1 MPADLN
7 HLTLSGRLARDPVLC
22 VLPSGHTVCDLL
34 VACHYRARDDHS
46 GAWREHTDFVLVRAF
61 GFQARTSCDHLS
73 KGRQVSL
80 VGRIC
85 SRRVSENGSDQWVT
99 EMIAQAVQFGER
111 S

>member
-1 MPADLN
+1 M
-7 HLTLSGRLARDPVLC
+7 LC

-34 VACHYRARDDHS
+34 VASHYRARDKHS
-46 GAWREHTDFVLVRAF
+46 GAWREHTDFVPVRAF
-61 GFQARTSCDHLS
+61 GFQARTASDHLT

-85 SRRVSENGSDQWVT
+85 SRRVSDGESRHRWVV
-99 EMIAQAVQFGER
+99 EMIAQAVQFGGR